1 MYTKKEEQT
10 LPFKMT
16 LSSIIDRIFFL
27 FISSVYYFS
36 RNSINSFVNISAN

>member
-16 LSSIIDRIFFL
+16 LSSIIARIFL
-27 FISSVYYFS
+27 IKG
-36 RNSINSFVNISAN
+36 IIKE

>member
-16 LSSIIDRIFFL
+16 LSSIIDRIFFS
-27 FISSVYYFS
+27 FCISLSKLLRSFC
-36 RNSINSFVNISAN
+36 INSNLSF

>member
-16 LSSIIDRIFFL
+16 LSSIIDRIF
-27 FISSVYYFS
+27 VYLYQNYQDYF
-36 RNSINSFVNISAN
+36 A

>member
-16 LSSIIDRIFFL
+16 LSSIIARIFYYKRVIL
-27 FISSVYYFS
+27 NHSS
-36 RNSINSFVNISAN
+36 